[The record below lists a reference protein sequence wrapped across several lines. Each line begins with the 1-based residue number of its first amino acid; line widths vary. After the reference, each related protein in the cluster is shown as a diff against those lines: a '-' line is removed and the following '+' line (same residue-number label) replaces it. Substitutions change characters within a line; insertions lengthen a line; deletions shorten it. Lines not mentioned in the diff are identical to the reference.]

1 MGAPLIDEV
10 LLYFN
15 GFFAIRKGE
24 EILNILYWYLI
35 HHFVKQNYRIIKL
48 SESQNEIWLESFQHK
63 AAPLIRIVRYDV
75 DWSSWLQRDIEYTG
89 RVVEQL
95 RKRHIMRSAR
105 VLNIYVT
112 TYPPVDDW
120 EFLIAK
126 PLTFD
131 GKNETVLHT
140 IVLHQANVK
149 ESLQKLSE
157 MTATKIEVSDFAVEN
172 ESFDELEQLKQK
184 TLFLAREQI
193 EKEKQLFEYGKPF
206 FTYLFI
212 VAQVLMFLFLEWK
225 GGSTNTRVL
234 IEYGAKFNPLIK
246 QGEWWRFLTPVFLHI
261 GFFHLLM
268 NTFALYY
275 LGTTVERLYGSFRF
289 FIIYLFAGFFGT
301 LASFLFTSSVS
312 AGASGAIF
320 GLFGALLYFG
330 TVYRHLFMQ
339 TMGMNILSVIGI
351 NLLFGFIVPGIDNA
365 GHIGGLI
372 GGFLA
377 ASIVHLPKH
386 RFVSKQLV
394 SLALIVFLVTA
405 GIYSGLH
412 KHSSEDVKVTIG
424 LAQHYIEKERY
435 ERAYRLLK
443 SIDDADIYKAEVDF
457 LLSYIQ
463 IKRGNIVA
471 AKQYLL
477 SAVKTNPRFHEAFY
491 NLALVYLDLKEYT
504 NAEKAAEV
512 AVNLHPEN
520 EKYKQLLSDI
530 KRFAE

>member
-1 MGAPLIDEV
+1 MKFQFI
-10 LLYFN
+10 FN
-15 GFFAIRKGE
+15 SFFAMKGE
-24 EILNILYWYLI
+24 ERLDTLYWHLI
-35 HHFVKQNYRIIKL
+35 HHFVKHNYRIIKL
-48 SESQNEIWLESFQHK
+48 TELQNEIWLESFHHK
-63 AAPLIRIVRYDV
+63 SAPLIRIVRYDV

-95 RKRHIMRSAR
+95 RKRHIMRSLR

-120 EFLIAK
+120 EFLVAK
-126 PLTFD
+126 PLTL
-131 GKNETVLHT
+131 GRNNETILHT
-140 IVLHQANVK
+140 IMLHQANVE
-149 ESLQKLSE
+149 ESLQTISE
-157 MTATKIEVSDFAVEN
+157 MSAINIDVSALAAAH
-172 ESFDELEQLKQK
+172 ESFAELEQLKQK

-193 EKEKQLFEYGKPF
+193 EKEKRLFEYGKPF

-225 GGSTNTRVL
+225 GGSTNTLVL
-234 IEYGAKFNPLIK
+234 IEYGAKFNPLINE
-246 QGEWWRFLTPVFLHI
+246 GEWWRFFTPIFLHI

-289 FIIYLFAGFFGT
+289 FIIYVLAGFFGT

-330 TVYRHLFMQ
+330 TVYRHLFMR

-351 NLLFGFIVPGIDNA
+351 NLLFGFVVPGIDNA

-386 RFVSKQLV
+386 RFVAKQLA
-394 SLALIVFLVTA
+394 SLVFSVCIVIV
-405 GIYSGLH
+405 GIFSGAQ
-412 KHSSEDVKVTIG
+412 KHSSEDVKITLG

-435 ERAYRLLK
+435 ERAEHLLK
-443 SIDDADIYKAEVDF
+443 SIHDAGEYKAEVDF

-477 SAVKTNPRFHEAFY
+477 SAVETNPRFHEAFY

-504 NAEKAAEV
+504 NAENAAAA
-512 AVNLHPEN
+512 AVDLQPEN
-520 EKYKQLLSDI
+520 EKYRQLLSNI
-530 KRFAE
+530 KKFVE